1 MTKDGGRGVGFG
13 LGADSSTAST
23 GLSAAGAAG
32 LGTSPPASEEITA
45 TSLQKG
51 WRNWATYHSNMYQ
64 EDIIKYMYL
73 SIFIH
78 VYLFTIA
85 LPKLQDSTKH
95 VSRPDGTSDPPVA
108 PLDAVVVLVTQKKRW
123 WTCKIDR

>member
-1 MTKDGGRGVGFG
+1 VGCRAGHETKMDAQQFSCNG

-73 SIFIH
+73 YKFLYMYIC
-78 VYLFTIA
+78 L
-85 LPKLQDSTKH
+85 L
-95 VSRPDGTSDPPVA
+95 
-108 PLDAVVVLVTQKKRW
+108 
-123 WTCKIDR
+123 